1 VRATGELIGD
11 EFEKV
16 QTIHQQAPEKCDEQ
30 LSKLMLQ
37 LEELEGRFG
46 EFDQFI
52 EQLATKRE
60 DVLRGLQFQEAEPG
74 RRAPAPDDAGGRAH
88 PRGDRSA
95 PPPARPRSIL
105 TPLAEPE
112 GPSGYPRPEV
122 AR

>member
-1 VRATGELIGD
+1 MD
-11 EFEKV
+11 
-16 QTIHQQAPEKCDEQ
+16 QARPDEQ

-37 LEELEGRFG
+37 LEELGSRFG

-60 DVLRGLQFQEAEPG
+60 DVYEAFSSKKQSLVDARQ
-74 RRAPAPDDAGGRAH
+74 RRAQWIQADERVLEGIVRH
-88 PRGDRSA
+88 HH
-95 PPPARPRSIL
+95 PPARPRAVL

-112 GPSGYPRPEV
+112 GPFGYPRPEV